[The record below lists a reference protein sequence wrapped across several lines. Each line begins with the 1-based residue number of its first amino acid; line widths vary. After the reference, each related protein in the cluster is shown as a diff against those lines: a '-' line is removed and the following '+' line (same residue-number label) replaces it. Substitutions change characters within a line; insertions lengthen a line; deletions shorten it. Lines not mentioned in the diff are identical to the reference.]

1 MTPPRGRKPA
11 AGNTPEPDESGGDQ
25 PVEDHPTQDDTLAL
39 EIPSQADAPV
49 DAGVPVEAD
58 EPMAATESVP
68 VVNDVVSASDAEQ
81 RLARLEEEN
90 AALRAKLAAPAV
102 EAPPR
107 RDSSHR
113 GRRWAA
119 VALVAIGALL
129 APLGVVAHWADRTL
143 TNTDRYLETV
153 APLADKPQIQSAI
166 INRTTTAIMSNI
178 DVSSVTGEL
187 ENFLSEQGAPPRLT
201 EAIPLLEQP
210 LQNGVQTVVTR
221 VVTRFVE
228 SDAFNSLWLQV
239 NRISHEQIVGI
250 LEGDPDIA
258 LQLDDDG
265 NLTLQLGPIIDVV
278 KQQLVDAGIGI
289 AASIPAI
296 NPTVAIAQADSLS
309 QLRTGYKLLNAVGT
323 WLPWVALAFLVA
335 GVLIAP
341 RRARMAVGAGLAL
354 VVGMLL
360 LALGLAIGRSA
371 LLGALPAG
379 TSGPAVEVLFNDIVR
394 FMRISLRAVA
404 VVGLF
409 VAIIAFLAGGSAAAL
424 ATRRSA
430 ASGAGAVR
438 SWGSG
443 RGIDTGA
450 FGVWLRARLVPL
462 RWVVAAIAVL
472 VIVLADTPTAA
483 LVITTAIVA
492 LVVLGILQLLSTPP
506 AAVEGPPF
514 VEAR

>member
-1 MTPPRGRKPA
+1 VTPPRGRKPA
-11 AGNTPEPDESGGDQ
+11 AGSTPGPDGSVDDQ
-25 PVEDHPTQDDTLAL
+25 TVEDHPTQDDTVVL
-39 EIPSQADAPV
+39 ELPAQA
-49 DAGVPVEAD
+49 GEAD
-58 EPMAATESVP
+58 EAEAATDSVP
-68 VVNDVVSASDAEQ
+68 AVNAAASDAEQ
-81 RLARLEEEN
+81 QLARLEAEN
-90 AALRAKLAAPAV
+90 AALRAKLAASGAV
-102 EAPPR
+102 AVDVAPR
-107 RDSSHR
+107 KDSSH
-113 GRRWAA
+113 GARRWTA

-129 APLGVVAHWADRTL
+129 APMGVVAHWADRTL
-143 TNTDRYLETV
+143 TDTDRYLETV
-153 APLADKPQIQSAI
+153 APLAEKPQIQSAI

-178 DVSSVTGEL
+178 DVSAVTAEL
-187 ENFLSEQGAPPRLT
+187 EDFLVQQGAPPRLT
-201 EAIPLLEQP
+201 DAIPLLDQP

-278 KQQLVDAGIGI
+278 KQQLVDAGVGV

-296 NPTVAIAQADSLS
+296 NPSIAIAQADSLS
-309 QLRTGYKLLNAVGT
+309 QLRTGYQLLNAVGT

-341 RRARMAVGAGLAL
+341 RRARTAVGAGLAL
-354 VVGMLL
+354 VIGMLL

-371 LLGALPAG
+371 VIGALPAG
-379 TSGPAVEVLFNDIVR
+379 ASGPAVEVLFNDIVR
-394 FMRISLRAVA
+394 FMRISLRTVA
-404 VVGLF
+404 VMGLF
-409 VAIIAFLAGGSAAAL
+409 VALIAFLAGGSAAAL

-430 ASGAGAVR
+430 ASGASTVRAWGA
-438 SWGSG
+438 G
-443 RGIDTGA
+443 RGVDTGA
-450 FGVWLRARLVPL
+450 FGVWLRARLVLL

-472 VIVLADTPTAA
+472 VIVLADTPTPA
-483 LVITTAIVA
+483 LVITTALVA

-506 AAVEGPPF
+506 AE
-514 VEAR
+514 VEAPTVVEAH